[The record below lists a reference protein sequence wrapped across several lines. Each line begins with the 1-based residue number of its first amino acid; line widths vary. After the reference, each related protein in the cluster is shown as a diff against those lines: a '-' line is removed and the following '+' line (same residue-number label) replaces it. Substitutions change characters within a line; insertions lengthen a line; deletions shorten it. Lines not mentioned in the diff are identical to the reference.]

1 MKFFTDFWEE
11 MNDVKMIDKKIG
23 QPKLYDDQRVFWYKV
38 VYRTF
43 YRKKTFI
50 ELKKNFENSIWLFI
64 YLFFLQFTLIHTHI
78 YISSTSK
85 LSHHETLLWC

>member
-50 ELKKNFENSIWLFI
+50 ELKKNFENSI
-64 YLFFLQFTLIHTHI
+64 YLQPLNCHTMKHYYDANQPI
-78 YISSTSK
+78 
-85 LSHHETLLWC
+85 E

>member
-43 YRKKTFI
+43 YRKK
-50 ELKKNFENSIWLFI
+50 NFHW
-64 YLFFLQFTLIHTHI
+64 T
-78 YISSTSK
+78 
-85 LSHHETLLWC
+85 